1 MTPMNIQELYDA
13 QEIAFKRVIDVLGDL
28 SSTLK
33 LCGGTPLAR
42 CYLHHRISYDLDF
55 FLPYRNSLHSIG
67 KRLVTADIGFITEQS
82 VIDKSI
88 YSQLFGHIAVT
99 PELNIEVAF
108 IEDRWFDSFSSVQQ
122 KMGNSTITTESVEGL
137 YHRKLRTVSGF
148 EDSEFPVGGRQ
159 TARDIF
165 DLYVLS
171 RMVKPIHKF
180 INDLEVPFPE
190 EAFYNGLAN
199 MDWLKLAKEINAMHV
214 APEWKEML
222 NFENLIPGILTEA
235 GMTTVF
241 DDAEDEDDDS
251 SGPGF

>member
-1 MTPMNIQELYDA
+1 
-13 QEIAFKRVIDVLGDL
+13 
-28 SSTLK
+28 
-33 LCGGTPLAR
+33 
-42 CYLHHRISYDLDF
+42 
-55 FLPYRNSLHSIG
+55 
-67 KRLVTADIGFITEQS
+67 
-82 VIDKSI
+82 
-88 YSQLFGHIAVT
+88 
-99 PELNIEVAF
+99 
-108 IEDRWFDSFSSVQQ
+108 
-122 KMGNSTITTESVEGL
+122 
-137 YHRKLRTVSGF
+137 
-148 EDSEFPVGGRQ
+148 
-159 TARDIF
+159 
-165 DLYVLS
+165 
-171 RMVKPIHKF
+171 MVKPIHKF